1 MSRSGYRAGTRAR
14 RGDGGSVREGR
25 WRRAGLIAGF
35 LLASC
40 GAGVQWVKE
49 GATPADVERDVAEC
63 ELRAG
68 DAGLLGE
75 TRAKDEV
82 VTVTGQGELIRSPAP
97 GALALAFQYQH
108 EVFVRC
114 MDGKHYTMKPSE
126 PGAQ

>member
-1 MSRSGYRAGTRAR
+1 M
-14 RGDGGSVREGR
+14 REGR

-40 GAGVQWVKE
+40 GAGAQWVKE
-49 GATPADVERDVAEC
+49 GASPADVERDLAEC

-68 DAGLLGE
+68 GAGLLGE

-82 VTVTGQGELIRSPAP
+82 VTVTGRGELRKVTAP
-97 GALALAFQYQH
+97 GAQALAFQYQH

-114 MDGKHYTMKPSE
+114 MEGKHYTMKTSE